1 MTYMVVWTLGQK
13 AKFEQRLGQD
23 RGAGLAE
30 YALLLFVVAVA
41 AATIIGAFGQN
52 IVNAFTGA
60 TNELPAAPPAP

>member
-1 MTYMVVWTLGQK
+1 MIYLVVSTQNLLARMKQ
-13 AKFEQRLGQD
+13 E

-41 AATIIGAFGQN
+41 AAAIVGTFGQN

-60 TNELPAAPPAP
+60 SQELPAAPPAGG